1 MNDIV
6 IKAEHLSKIYKIYE
20 NDIDRLKETFHP
32 FHKRYS
38 KDFFALQD
46 VSFEIR
52 RGENVGLVG
61 KNGAGKST
69 LLKMITG
76 VLTPSG
82 GTLQVNGRI
91 ASLLELGAGFNP
103 DMTGIENIY
112 MNGLLMGQSRDE
124 MNDKIDDIVAFAD
137 IDDFVKQPVKTYSSG
152 MFARLAFAVNAFL
165 EPDILIIDEA
175 LSVGDSFFQS
185 KCMDKMRKMIESGVT
200 VLFVSHDTYAV
211 KNLCERAFYLHAGKL
226 IMDAPAKDV
235 IEVYRNEI
243 VRMRRELIGEDAD
256 KVATLI
262 EEAKL
267 SQADDDTKDFNI
279 PTDAESLSRGKE
291 IFEKNATYNRV
302 QDGRA
307 ELINVQLMNLDGEI
321 ISDVMF
327 AQEVIL
333 RMVVKF
339 NQNIECLGMA
349 YHIRNATGIDLIY
362 TDSRFNKTKAI
373 FDGKRGEIY
382 TIDWKF
388 KVELRQEMYD
398 IACVVSTPIDDKL
411 MDANICDYVPC
422 ALQFNL
428 VSPDVY
434 STMVGGYVHWHNDLK
449 INRVTNA

>member
-1 MNDIV
+1 MNDIA

-137 IDDFVKQPVKTYSSG
+137 IGDFVKQPVKTYSSG

-211 KNLCERAFYLHAGKL
+211 KNLCERAFYLQSGKL

-449 INRVTNA
+449 INRVKN

>member
-1 MNDIV
+1 MSEIA

-20 NDIDRLKETFHP
+20 NNIDRLKEAFHP

-38 KDFFALQD
+38 KDFFALRD
-46 VSFEIR
+46 VSFEIK

-82 GTLQVNGRI
+82 GTLEVHGRI

-112 MNGLLMGQSRDE
+112 MNGLLMGQSREE
-124 MNDKIDDIVAFAD
+124 MNEKIDDITAFAD
-137 IDDFVKQPVKTYSSG
+137 IGDFVKQPVKTYSSG

-185 KCMDKMRKMIESGVT
+185 KCMDKMRSMIDSGVT

-211 KNLCERAFYLHAGKL
+211 KNLCERAFYLQAGQL

-243 VRMRRELIGEDAD
+243 VKMRRELVGEDTE
-256 KVATLI
+256 KVMALI

-267 SQADDDTKDFNI
+267 SQMDDDTKDFNI
-279 PTDAESLSRGKE
+279 PTDAESLQRGKD
-291 IFEKNATYNRV
+291 IFEKNAAYNRSR
-302 QDGRA
+302 DGRA
-307 ELINVQLMNLDGEI
+307 ELINVQLMDTDGEI
-321 ISDVMF
+321 ISDVLF
-327 AQEVIL
+327 GQEVIL
-333 RMVVKF
+333 RMLVKF
-339 NQNIECLGMA
+339 NTNIECLGMA

-373 FDGKRGEIY
+373 FDAKRGEVY

-388 KVELRQEMYD
+388 KVELRQELYD
-398 IACVVSTPIDDKL
+398 IACVVSTPIDDQL
-411 MDANICDYVPC
+411 MEAHICDYVPC
-422 ALQFNL
+422 ALQFN
-428 VSPDVY
+428 VISPDVY

-449 INRVTNA
+449 INRVKI

>member
-137 IDDFVKQPVKTYSSG
+137 IGDFVKQPVKTYSSG

-211 KNLCERAFYLHAGKL
+211 KNLCERAFYLQSGKL

-449 INRVTNA
+449 INRVKN

>member
-1 MNDIV
+1 MSEIA

-20 NDIDRLKETFHP
+20 NNIDRLKEAFHP

-38 KDFFALQD
+38 KDFFALRD
-46 VSFEIR
+46 VSFEIK

-82 GTLQVNGRI
+82 GTLEVHGRI

-112 MNGLLMGQSRDE
+112 MNGLLMGQSREE
-124 MNDKIDDIVAFAD
+124 MNEKIDDIVAFAD
-137 IDDFVKQPVKTYSSG
+137 IGDFVKQPVKTYSSG

-185 KCMDKMRKMIESGVT
+185 KCMDKMRSMIDSGVT

-211 KNLCERAFYLHAGKL
+211 KNLCERAFYLQAGQL

-243 VRMRRELIGEDAD
+243 VKMRRELVGSKSD
-256 KVATLI
+256 KVI
-262 EEAKL
+262 EMMEAAK
-267 SQADDDTKDFNI
+267 AMHMTDDTEDFNI
-279 PTDAESLSRGKE
+279 PVDEDTLRRAKE
-291 IFEKNATYNRV
+291 IFDKNAQYNRL

-307 ELINVQLMNLDGEI
+307 ELLNVQLMNLDGEL
-321 ISDVMF
+321 VN
-327 AQEVIL
+327 EVIFGQSVVL
-333 RMVVKF
+333 RMIVQF
-339 NQNIECLGMA
+339 NEDVECLGMG
-349 YHIRNATGIDLIY
+349 YHIRNSTGIDLIY

-373 FDGKRGEIY
+373 FDGRRGEIY
-382 TIDWKF
+382 VIDWKF

-398 IACVVSTPIDDKL
+398 IACVISTPIDEKL
-411 MDANICDYVPC
+411 VDAQTCDYIPC
-422 ALQFNL
+422 ALQFN
-428 VSPDVY
+428 VISPDAY
-434 STMVGGYVHWHNDLK
+434 STMAGGYVHWHNDLK
-449 INRVTNA
+449 IQRVL

>member
-1 MNDIV
+1 MSEVV

-20 NDIDRLKETFHP
+20 NNIDRLKEAFHP

-38 KDFFALQD
+38 KDFFALHD
-46 VSFEIR
+46 VSFEIH

-76 VLTPSG
+76 VLTPTG
-82 GTLQVNGRI
+82 GILEVNGRI

-112 MNGLLMGQSRDE
+112 MNGLLMGQSRAEMDE
-124 MNDKIDDIVAFAD
+124 KLDDIVAFAD
-137 IDDFVKQPVKTYSSG
+137 IGDFVKQPVKTYSSG

-175 LSVGDSFFQS
+175 LSVGDAFFQS
-185 KCMDKMRKMIESGVT
+185 KCMDKMRSMIDSGVT

-211 KNLCERAFYLHAGKL
+211 KNLCERAFYLQAGKL

-235 IEVYRNEI
+235 VEVYRNEL
-243 VRMRRELIGEDAD
+243 VRMRREAIGEKAEQ
-256 KVATLI
+256 VASLI

-267 SQADDDTKDFNI
+267 SQIDDDTEDFNI
-279 PTDAESLSRGKE
+279 PIDAENLSRGKE
-291 IFEKNATYNRV
+291 IFLKNAAYNRSK
-302 QDGRA
+302 DGRA
-307 ELINVQLMNLDGEI
+307 EFLNVQLMNLDGELVDEVI
-321 ISDVMF
+321 F
-327 AQEVIL
+327 GQEVIL
-333 RMVVKF
+333 RMVVQF

-373 FDGKRGEIY
+373 FDAKRGEIY
-382 TIDWKF
+382 VVDWKF
-388 KVELRQEMYD
+388 KMELRQELYN
-398 IACVVSTPIDDKL
+398 IACVISTPIDDKL
-411 MDANICDYVPC
+411 MDANMCDHIPC
-422 ALQFNL
+422 AVQVQV

-434 STMVGGYVHWHNDLK
+434 RTMVGGYVHWHNDLK
-449 INRVTNA
+449 IQRVKS